1 MLYLIPTPIWNKEDI
16 TLRAL
21 NLLKSLPVLICEDT
35 RTTKKLLS
43 MYDIPYQEKQFFSLT
58 SFTDKG
64 KLSHY
69 LNLLKEYDV
78 GMLSDAGTPGLSDPW
93 KQLIQI
99 CNQENLSYT
108 ILPWA
113 NALIP
118 AVVWAGFDTLMK
130 VIALPTKLIYMSM
143 AKKPVIVTESV

>member
-1 MLYLIPTPIWNKEDI
+1 M
-16 TLRAL
+16 
-21 NLLKSLPVLICEDT
+21 KSLPVLICEDT

-78 GMLSDAGTPGLSDPW
+78 GMLSDAGTPGLSDP
-93 KQLIQI
+93 
-99 CNQENLSYT
+99 
-108 ILPWA
+108 
-113 NALIP
+113 
-118 AVVWAGFDTLMK
+118 
-130 VIALPTKLIYMSM
+130 
-143 AKKPVIVTESV
+143 